1 MTEELSL
8 PNLQE
13 ACWTVTELEGLQDL
27 LARTAGDRTWQ
38 GIAYTTAGARALRSA
53 TPEVLSSTDG
63 EKVALDTVYEL
74 RLWATVDPP
83 RSTESK
89 GSAEPE
95 GSAKPE
101 GSAEPAGSAPGSV
114 LARELRWVNDLG
126 ATEVVVSTARCEQ
139 PAGPWKPC
147 WYRRNSYLQHGANAP
162 DGETHEMTSI
172 EIFTAEE
179 KYGNVVF
186 TDELMTGRWN

>member
-74 RLWATVDPP
+74 RLWAVD
-83 RSTESK
+83 
-89 GSAEPE
+89 GL
-95 GSAKPE
+95 
-101 GSAEPAGSAPGSV
+101 PAGV
-114 LARELRWVNDLG
+114 LAKELRWVNG
-126 ATEVVVSTARCEQ
+126 VGSVEVRTAAQTEAPSAE
-139 PAGPWKPC
+139 PC
-147 WYRRNSYLQHGANAP
+147 WYRNNSYLQHGASAP
-162 DGETHEMTSI
+162 YRENDEMPSI
-172 EIFTAEE
+172 EIFTAEK